1 MKQRT
6 MRLWALAGLLFLLVL
21 TAAGC
26 RGAAKDESTGSD
38 EPVSAGGGALLW
50 EQNCGRCHYY
60 RTPKQRSDGEW
71 AIIVHHMRV
80 RANLTAD
87 EHRKILRFLQS
98 AN

>member
-1 MKQRT
+1 MKQQT
-6 MRLWALAGLLFLLVL
+6 NLLFALAGLFFLLAL
-21 TAAGC
+21 TTAGC
-26 RGAAKDESTGSD
+26 RGPAKEESAGSG

-60 RTPKQRSDGEW
+60 RAPKQRNDDEW

-87 EHRKILRFLQS
+87 EHRKILGFLQA

>member
-1 MKQRT
+1 MKQQT
-6 MRLWALAGLLFLLVL
+6 TRLWVLAGLLFLLVL

-26 RGAAKDESTGSD
+26 RGAAKDESTGS

-50 EQNCGRCHYY
+50 EQNCGRCHNY

-87 EHRKILRFLQS
+87 EHRKILGFLQS